1 MPKEKLTIKQYALR
15 NKMSIFN
22 VVKLIRSEKL
32 ETETVEENGRDI
44 TYILL
49 DSDRVREEEESMAE
63 SERPLTQAEQIRKLK
78 EEIARLEKE
87 LERCRE
93 GK

>member
-49 DSDRVREEEESMAE
+49 NRDQVREEEESRGE